1 MWRRNRV
8 GRQWTV
14 TRPCCTARITA
25 LLIRIVNRILQQW
38 NPVRSFENGFD
49 GDTSLQLALTSVQW
63 WNVFQWEFFDR
74 LHFNIS
80 VTELTSLYRPLIAV
94 TGYRLAVWGLIPI
107 WGRLRF
113 DSHMGCFSLFI
124 SINSIQR
131 VDFMVWCFG
140 WGEDGRSTMFTTHI
154 QILLKLRIFSLAI
167 RIVGGM
173 ALRRPVRVLLP
184 NIHSDTDSS
193 SSTNH
198 PMQDEGTV
206 FFRNVGVC

>member
-1 MWRRNRV
+1 
-8 GRQWTV
+8 
-14 TRPCCTARITA
+14 
-25 LLIRIVNRILQQW
+25 
-38 NPVRSFENGFD
+38 
-49 GDTSLQLALTSVQW
+49 
-63 WNVFQWEFFDR
+63 
-74 LHFNIS
+74 
-80 VTELTSLYRPLIAV
+80 
-94 TGYRLAVWGLIPI
+94 
-107 WGRLRF
+107 
-113 DSHMGCFSLFI
+113 
-124 SINSIQR
+124 
-131 VDFMVWCFG
+131 MVWCFG

>member
-1 MWRRNRV
+1 
-8 GRQWTV
+8 
-14 TRPCCTARITA
+14 
-25 LLIRIVNRILQQW
+25 
-38 NPVRSFENGFD
+38 
-49 GDTSLQLALTSVQW
+49 
-63 WNVFQWEFFDR
+63 
-74 LHFNIS
+74 
-80 VTELTSLYRPLIAV
+80 
-94 TGYRLAVWGLIPI
+94 
-107 WGRLRF
+107 
-113 DSHMGCFSLFI
+113 
-124 SINSIQR
+124 
-131 VDFMVWCFG
+131 MVWCFG
-140 WGEDGRSTMFTTHI
+140 WGEDGRSTMFTTRI